1 MNYCLGFAL
10 TPEGSVALIRKAKPE
25 WQAGKLNGVGGKIED
40 FDPSPVHAMTREF
53 MEETGVFLE
62 PHLWRE
68 VGEIKF
74 GGHRP
79 DEPGGSVYVFMVVDP
94 MVQFVLT
101 TTIEE
106 VKLYDAWWCHE
117 NPDQLLPNV
126 MTLIHASLIRP
137 NEHGKR
143 PYVELSYRQAE

>member
-1 MNYCLGFAL
+1 MDYCLGFAF
-10 TPEGSVALIRKAKPE
+10 TVDGSVALIRKAKPE

-68 VGEIKF
+68 VGTVNF
-74 GGHRP
+74 GG
-79 DEPGGSVYVFMVVDP
+79 GKVYVFTLVDP
-94 MVQFVLT
+94 MVQYVTT

-106 VKLYDAWWCHE
+106 VKLYDAWWLHNNLHE
-117 NPDQLLPNV
+117 VLPNV
-126 MTLIHASLIRP
+126 MTLLYASSMRK
-137 NEHGKR
+137 NENGKL
-143 PYVELSYRQAE
+143 PYLELVYR

>member
-1 MNYCLGFAL
+1 MNYVLGFAF
-10 TPEGSVALIRKAKPE
+10 TPDGSVALIRKIKPE

-40 FDPSPVHAMTREF
+40 WDPSDVHAMTREF
-53 MEETGVFLE
+53 QEETGVFLE

-68 VGEIKF
+68 VGVVNF

-79 DEPGGSVYVFMVVDP
+79 DEPPGYVKVFTVVDP
-94 MVQFVLT
+94 MVQFVCT
-101 TTIEE
+101 TTKEA
-106 VKLYDAWWCHE
+106 VSLHDAWWCHD
-117 NPDQLLPNV
+117 NPSELLPNV

-143 PYVELSYRQAE
+143 PYVGLSYR